1 MENDKFES
9 WGILELM
16 GHRRLAGK
24 LMETNIAGGAFL
36 RIDIPAKEG
45 KQSSQFYSP
54 ASIYCITP
62 TTEEI
67 ARAIAIN
74 NQPEPAYKWEFPQL
88 AQRHDFGIDDDSRID
103 DDRDHISGKL

>member
-1 MENDKFES
+1 MENEKFES
-9 WGILELM
+9 WAILELM

-24 LMETNIAGGAFL
+24 VMETNIAGGAFL
-36 RIDIPAKEG
+36 RIDIPG
-45 KQSSQFYSP
+45 KDDKNSTQFYSP

-67 ARAIAIN
+67 ARTIAIN

-88 AQRHDFGIDDDSRID
+88 VLRHDGDDPNSNDPDI
-103 DDRDHISGKL
+103 G